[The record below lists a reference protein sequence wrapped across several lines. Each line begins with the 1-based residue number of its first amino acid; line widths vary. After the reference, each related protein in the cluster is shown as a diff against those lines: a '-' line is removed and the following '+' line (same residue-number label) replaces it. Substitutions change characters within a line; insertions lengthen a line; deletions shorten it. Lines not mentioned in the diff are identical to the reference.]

1 MKKGE
6 ARKIRNRNIQGAGFK
21 FDEDEEERTTQI
33 KDMIKKQMKSEG
45 LGFDDSDDDDI
56 EMMKKKE
63 EVIRGRSHQERI
75 AEAIK
80 NPEIKGKLLS

>member
-1 MKKGE
+1 
-6 ARKIRNRNIQGAGFK
+6 
-21 FDEDEEERTTQI
+21 
-33 KDMIKKQMKSEG
+33 MIKKQMKSEG